1 MNPNEPKKPSVPPR
15 ANRSESDFFSK
26 KGNEPKVPPGDP
38 NSEERNPN
46 KLDRLYGHGMPTQE
60 QIIVY
65 IILVIG
71 LVAVFI
77 NQLVGGL
84 IIGAVVGY
92 HFSSDII
99 YFLRNVGK
107 LFNNYD
113 PLSYIIIAALLIGLF
128 VEAPGFFIGAII
140 LAGIR
145 HILLNGKEVVK

>member
-15 ANRSESDFFSK
+15 SNRSESDFFSK
-26 KGNEPKVPPGDP
+26 KGNEPRVPPGNP
-38 NSEERNPN
+38 NSEERNA
-46 KLDRLYGHGMPTQE
+46 KRLDTLYGHGTPTQE

-71 LVAVFI
+71 LIAVFI
-77 NQLVGGL
+77 NPLVGGL

-113 PLSYIIIAALLIGLF
+113 PLSYIIIAALLIGVF
-128 VEAPGFFIGAII
+128 VVAPGFFIGAVIVALI
-140 LAGIR
+140 K
-145 HILLNGKEVVK
+145 HILFYSNETA